1 MTEKVSICHIVT
13 IDCVA
18 WTWKLKQSYSGV
30 HVDVLDIFCLSKKL
44 RNTPQLAI
52 FGILNRFSLFFF
64 TFCLE
69 ELCHN
74 CDSIL
79 ILVVLASYNSHFF
92 VEVK

>member
-1 MTEKVSICHIVT
+1 MTT
-13 IDCVA
+13 DCVA
-18 WTWKLKQSYSGV
+18 RTWKLKQSYSGV
-30 HVDVLDIFCLSKKL
+30 NVDVLDIFCLSKKL

-52 FGILNRFSLFFF
+52 FDILNRVPQFFFFF

-79 ILVVLASYNSHFF
+79 ILVVLTNYNSHFF